1 LFFFSQGTT
10 FGVIYEPGM
19 RFALHS
25 LSVYEEIVAH
35 ANLNMMTKLT
45 DSVVS
50 SDISNVFGAMER
62 SDAFRRAWIAA
73 TEATLVERKEG
84 NLLPSDKD

>member
-1 LFFFSQGTT
+1 MS
-10 FGVIYEPGM
+10 I
-19 RFALHS
+19 ALHS

-45 DSVVS
+45 DYVVS
-50 SDISNVFGAMER
+50 SGISDCFGAKER

-73 TEATLVERKEG
+73 TEETLVERKES
-84 NLLPSDKD
+84 NLLPLD

>member
-1 LFFFSQGTT
+1 M
-10 FGVIYEPGM
+10 P
-19 RFALHS
+19 FALHS

-45 DSVVS
+45 DYVAS
-50 SDISNVFGAMER
+50 SGFSDCFVAKER

-73 TEATLVERKEG
+73 TEETLVERKES
-84 NLLPSDKD
+84 NLLPLD